1 MKMAELL
8 RQLADKL
15 DSIDNGSD
23 YDGDGKLDPHERDHA
38 EEKPLLKTL
47 DRDGDNDHDMDD
59 HDAEDGS
66 DEQPPMM
73 TPNQQKLELLK
84 KGVGVESEY
93 DDEGDAELDAVK
105 RNAGISPAV
114 VHIASDDEP
123 LE

>member
-8 RQLADKL
+8 RQLADRL
-15 DSIDNGSD
+15 DQIET
-23 YDGDGKLDPHERDHA
+23 GKDADVLSNHEAPDQ
-38 EEKPLLKTL
+38 E
-47 DRDGDNDHDMDD
+47 
-59 HDAEDGS
+59 
-66 DEQPPMM
+66 EQPVMM

-93 DDEGDAELDAVK
+93 DDEDNTELDDIK
-105 RNAGISPAV
+105 KNEGISPAV

>member
-8 RQLADKL
+8 RQLADRL
-15 DSIDNGSD
+15 DSIETGVDADVLSKNN
-23 YDGDGKLDPHERDHA
+23 A
-38 EEKPLLKTL
+38 EP
-47 DRDGDNDHDMDD
+47 DD
-59 HDAEDGS
+59 A
-66 DEQPPMM
+66 PVMM

-93 DDEGDAELDAVK
+93 DNEDDTELDAVK

>member
-15 DSIDNGSD
+15 DGIENDAPAM
-23 YDGDGKLDPHERDHA
+23 LDPRSA
-38 EEKPLLKTL
+38 EPE
-47 DRDGDNDHDMDD
+47 DD
-59 HDAEDGS
+59 DKFMS
-66 DEQPPMM
+66 
-73 TPNQQKLELLK
+73 PNQQKLELLK
-84 KGVGVESEY
+84 KGVGVESEF

>member
-8 RQLADKL
+8 RQLADRL
-15 DSIDNGSD
+15 DSIENDAPAMLDPRSAEPED
-23 YDGDGKLDPHERDHA
+23 DGKF
-38 EEKPLLKTL
+38 
-47 DRDGDNDHDMDD
+47 M
-59 HDAEDGS
+59 S
-66 DEQPPMM
+66 
-73 TPNQQKLELLK
+73 PNQQKLELLK

-105 RNAGISPAV
+105 RNAGVSPAV

>member
-8 RQLADKL
+8 RQLADRL
-15 DSIDNGSD
+15 DSIEGSN
-23 YDGDGKLDPHERDHA
+23 LDTSTD
-38 EEKPLLKTL
+38 T
-47 DRDGDNDHDMDD
+47 DQSTD
-59 HDAEDGS
+59 DGS
-66 DEQPPMM
+66 ETQPVMM

-84 KGVGVESEY
+84 KGVGVDSEF
-93 DDEGDAELDAVK
+93 DDESDAELHAVK